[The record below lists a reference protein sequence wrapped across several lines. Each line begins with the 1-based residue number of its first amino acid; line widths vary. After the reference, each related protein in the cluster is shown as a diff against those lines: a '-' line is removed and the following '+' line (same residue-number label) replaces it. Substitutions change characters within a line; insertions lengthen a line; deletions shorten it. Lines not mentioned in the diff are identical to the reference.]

1 MVGGISEGYYGIP
14 KSLRNKALELLPEE
28 LRVVLINTYKL
39 KKEQS
44 KKEELERE

>member
-28 LRVVLINTYKL
+28 LREVLINAYKL